1 MSSPNTFA
9 PSALQNY
16 TDTWGGRKLRSMD
29 EEVERSMAREL
40 SSDVI
45 TDQQRATAWEKFYQA
60 DWVQKMAW
68 SSKVGTYVREVLSG
82 KRQPRPEVA
91 PAVAEEV
98 QQLEAAAQLVQQQ
111 VEQHAVLV
119 EEAMEEVAEVVASA
133 VAARQTSEVPMWVSK
148 SSREEL
154 PEGLQWS
161 GRQLPAVGGSVRVM
175 RRGRARQVKVVGFF
189 HAEGF
194 LGIEVEFEGRVPNV
208 LRTSPRSQCFFG
220 SEVRSEAVEAVGA

>member
-9 PSALQNY
+9 LTANPTTY
-16 TDTWGGRKLRSMD
+16 TDSWGGRLVRDMD
-29 EEVERSMAREL
+29 EAVERSMARVL
-40 SSDVI
+40 SSEVI
-45 TDQQRATAWEKFYQA
+45 NDNQRATAWEKFYQA

-68 SSKVGTYVREVLSG
+68 ASKVGTYVREVMSG
-82 KRQPRPEVA
+82 KRPPRPEVA

-98 QQLEAAAQLVQQQ
+98 QQLEIAAQQVQQQ
-111 VEQHAVLV
+111 VEQHAAQV
-119 EEAMEEVAEVVASA
+119 EEVMEQVAEVVAEV
-133 VAARQTSEVPMWVSK
+133 VAARQTGEVPMWVS
-148 SSREEL
+148 REAVEEL
-154 PEGLQWS
+154 PAGLQWS

-175 RRGRARQVKVVGFF
+175 RRGRARQVKVVGYF

-220 SEVRSEAVEAVGA
+220 SEVRPEAVAA